1 MLCTRRYNT
10 SNRRCAP
17 SPPELEA
24 KGLEPYNPFL

>member
-1 MLCTRRYNT
+1 MLCNQRYNT

-24 KGLEPYNPFL
+24 ARSEPYNPFL